1 MTMLQLNPLIPVETP
16 QGRGM
21 AHLVIDYGPE
31 THLLWTVFLDANGE
45 CWTFQNAQVR
55 LQANPTMRP
64 ALTDSKP
71 GIADMLPRMVD
82 NSRPNA
88 DRRPADIAQ
97 RMGERMR
104 AASCEGSMRLGTGCG
119 KCVKCRYQVYHTEAI
134 GAKITWCKGS
144 IALGTGCDQC
154 EKCWG
159 EHQAIQ
165 LLKESP
171 RADKELAK
179 ANQQRAQQEE
189 MLKKQPP
196 EEDKPTPPADTVPL
210 CGGSTV
216 SSPPCGK
223 CAQCKNEVDQVS
235 SLMSAHFLKKT
246 YEAEQ
251 SPGAK
256 DVTGTNAP

>member
-31 THLLWTVFLDANGE
+31 ANLLWTVFLDANGE

-88 DRRPADIAQ
+88 DMRPADVAQ
-97 RMGERMR
+97 RMGERLR
-104 AASCEGSMRLGTGCG
+104 T
-119 KCVKCRYQVYHTEAI
+119 
-134 GAKITWCKGS
+134 
-144 IALGTGCDQC
+144 
-154 EKCWG
+154 
-159 EHQAIQ
+159 
-165 LLKESP
+165 
-171 RADKELAK
+171 K

-196 EEDKPTPPADTVPL
+196 EEDKPMFKRPEGAP
-210 CGGSTV
+210 STWTFRHE
-216 SSPPCGK
+216 CK
-223 CAQCKNEVDQVS
+223 CEFCE
-235 SLMSAHFLKKT
+235 SAR
-246 YEAEQ
+246 AN
-251 SPGAK
+251 
-256 DVTGTNAP
+256 NAP